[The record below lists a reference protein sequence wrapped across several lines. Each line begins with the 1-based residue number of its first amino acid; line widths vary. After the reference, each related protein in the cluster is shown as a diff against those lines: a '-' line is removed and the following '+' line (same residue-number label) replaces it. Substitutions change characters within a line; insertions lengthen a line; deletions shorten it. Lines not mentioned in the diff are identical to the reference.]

1 MIQGGYCREKLDAS
15 HSYGFKGTLK
25 QLKLF
30 LSVEVRYSIQKSTCQ
45 HLRGQISQKK
55 DFSKILRKQRL
66 PDNQSNINLTVV
78 MFKSVM
84 KTLLL

>member
-45 HLRGQISQKK
+45 HLEVKFHRKKIFQKYYVNK
-55 DFSKILRKQRL
+55 GFLTI
-66 PDNQSNINLTVV
+66 NQVLN
-78 MFKSVM
+78 
-84 KTLLL
+84 